1 MKFFDPRLFRFSRS
15 SRGFIS
21 LSILAALTLTFL
33 TILQAMTIADL
44 VVRAFQKR
52 EAVETLKTSILL
64 LIFIFTARALLAIA
78 SDLINRRISARI
90 RAELRSLL
98 FTQSIN
104 KGAEINAQFGAGKLS
119 LVATRGITQLEP
131 YFNRF
136 IPQLFIALFVPL
148 FVGITIALNDFL
160 SGVIILFTIP
170 LIPLFGILI
179 GKYTESAMMKK
190 WRTMGLLSNFIVDL
204 FNGLLTLKVFNRS
217 QKQEEKIHIVGE
229 RYRVETMKVLRIS
242 FLSSLAL
249 ELIATLSVAL
259 LAVSIGLRLVNGS
272 ISLNV
277 GLIVLL
283 LAPEVYW
290 PIRQVS
296 ALFHASAEGVTAA
309 SEIFDILDLNVNLP
323 QGSITPPPNIKA
335 LAWTDIEI
343 EYPNRITQ
351 RISAHEIRSGE
362 LTVIA
367 GPSGSGK
374 TTLINTLLSLVTP
387 STGVITLHHE
397 NGHFNLQEINREQWL
412 RSIAWVSQD
421 PQFPPGLISQSLREI
436 AEDNKQEIVAEALRI
451 TGLHDSILEK
461 SLTDNNNGI
470 SLGQLRRL
478 AIVRA
483 LISQRSII
491 VMDEPTASLDQES
504 ELSIAKHLQDFAHKG
519 NIVLVVSHSPELI
532 SLADHVIDLNKNQS
546 NNPNKV
552 ASQ

>member
-1 MKFFDPRLFRFSRS
+1 VKFFDPRLFRFSRS

-217 QKQEEKIHIVGE
+217 QKQEEKIHVVGE
-229 RYRVETMKVLRIS
+229 RYRAETMKVLRIS

-387 STGVITLHHE
+387 LTGVITLHHE
-397 NGHFNLQEINREQWL
+397 NGHFNLQDINREQWL

-461 SLTDNNNGI
+461 TLTDNNNGI

-491 VMDEPTASLDQES
+491 VLDEPTASLDQES
-504 ELSIAKHLQDFAHKG
+504 EISIAKHLQDFAHKG
-519 NIVLVVSHSPELI
+519 NIVLAVSHSPELI